1 MLGCSSIGSK
11 RDGHLSGSSVK
22 ESSAKSGE
30 VSVLLLMYGE
40 SKAEVPGVVRSV

>member
-1 MLGCSSIGSK
+1 MLGCSSIGSN
-11 RDGHLSGSSVK
+11 RDGHLSGSSAN

-30 VSVLLLMYGE
+30 VSVLLAMYGE